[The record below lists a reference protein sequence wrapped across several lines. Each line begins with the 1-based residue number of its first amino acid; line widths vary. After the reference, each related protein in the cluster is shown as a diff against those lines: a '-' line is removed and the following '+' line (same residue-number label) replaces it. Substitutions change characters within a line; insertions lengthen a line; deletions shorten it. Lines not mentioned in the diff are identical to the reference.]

1 MSTAGSTTA
10 DLPEARDAVGTRRAS
25 AVSRTW
31 RSLVSS
37 VRRIPAAGRWCFLI
51 ALVNAAVWGV
61 VVPPFQVPDEITHFA
76 YAQYLAES
84 GKPPSLGHGEV
95 YSPQEQVALDRLWL
109 TSVIGYRQIRGVV
122 TKAEDQSLR
131 RALAT
136 NPSPLSDGGGNPQA
150 NQPPLYYAL
159 AAVPYWLSPSQG
171 ILSRLAVMRLLSA
184 LMAAATV
191 LTVFMFLRELF
202 PASRWAWTVGAL
214 VLAFQPMFNF
224 IAAGVQ
230 GDNLL
235 YLTSAL
241 IFFALMRA
249 YRRGLTRRRAAAIG
263 AITAAGL
270 LSKLTFVGL
279 VSGIGLA
286 VLLLVW
292 RASRE
297 DRREALRM
305 LVIATA
311 IAVIPLL
318 AYAVLNVSVWH
329 RGSPTAGG
337 LAAAGQ
343 STLRT
348 GQVVSLRETLD
359 YTWQL
364 YLPRLPFMHRVY
376 FPGEHPITNLWLN
389 GSIGRF
395 GWLDYGF
402 PRWVYTVGKCLVV
415 VFVVLALVGLARLRN
430 GLKSVLPIFACF
442 AVMALGVLGEI
453 GWTGIRYRFS
463 TGIPFEQA
471 RYLFPLL
478 ALYATFMVLVARGA
492 GRRWAPVLGAAL
504 VMLAMAHGLFAE
516 TLTISRYY
524 G

>member
-1 MSTAGSTTA
+1 MSTVASTTA
-10 DLPEARDAVGTRRAS
+10 DLPEARDVGRGEHAGAVTG
-25 AVSRTW
+25 TW
-31 RSLVSS
+31 RKAIAWVG
-37 VRRIPAAGRWCFLI
+37 RIPAAGRWCFLI

-84 GKPPSLGHGEV
+84 GKPPSLGHGEI
-95 YSPQEQVALDRLWL
+95 YSPQEQVALNELWL
-109 TSVIGYRQIRGVV
+109 TSVIGYPQIRGVL
-122 TKAEDQSLR
+122 TKSEDKSLR

-136 NPSPLSDGGGNPQA
+136 NPSPLSDGGGNPQV

-159 AAVPYWLSPSQG
+159 AAIPYWLSPSHG
-171 ILSRLAVMRLLSA
+171 ILTRLAVMRLLSA

-230 GDNLL
+230 PDNLL

-241 IFFALMRA
+241 VFFALMRA

-279 VSGIGLA
+279 VPGVALA

-292 RASRE
+292 RASE
-297 DRREALRM
+297 DDRREALRM

-311 IAVIPLL
+311 IAAIPLIV
-318 AYAVLNVSVWH
+318 YAVLNVSVWH

-337 LAAAGQ
+337 LAVASQ
-343 STLRT
+343 STLST

-364 YLPRLPFMHRVY
+364 YLPRLPFMHRIY
-376 FPGEHPITNLWLN
+376 FPGQHPITSLWLD

-402 PRWVYTVGKCLVV
+402 PGWVYTLGRYLVII
-415 VFVVLALVGLARLRN
+415 FVVLALAGLAQLRARL
-430 GLKSVLPIFACF
+430 KTVLPIFVCF

-453 GWTGIRYRFS
+453 GWSGIRYRFS
-463 TGIPFEQA
+463 TGLPFEQA
-471 RYLFPLL
+471 RYLYPLL
-478 ALYATFMVLVARGA
+478 ALYATFVVLVARGA
-492 GRRWAPVLGAAL
+492 GRRWAPALGAAL
-504 VMLAMAHGLFAE
+504 VILAMAHGLFAE